1 MQHSMENTMQD
12 KSQVP
17 VKLMI
22 LISLVQGFILLLL
35 HQSIDLDFWPNNSPE
50 WLFSFYSMAFIGPT
64 MLLLGLRKGQVAAT
78 VKWVLPF
85 TLLGG
90 VLGYYTGDQAIPLQH
105 IRYDG
110 LFFSFTITMLI
121 ATFKAMIYVQQFNS
135 GEKFNYSL
143 LFGWSWRNFLT
154 LSLSLLFAACFW
166 GILMLWGGLFKSINI
181 NFFMDLF
188 TEKWFFYP
196 TISLA
201 NGFGIIIFRNLS
213 NVIDTIT
220 RLQQALMK
228 FLLVVLVLVS
238 ILFLGTLPIT
248 GLNPLWESGGSS
260 LILWMQALM
269 LFFVNAVYQ
278 DEPKARPYQLYL
290 HRFIYLGV
298 FLLPIYSAISF
309 YGLSLRVDQYG
320 WSLLRCWAFLIWF
333 LLALFP
339 IGYVWGIIKMRDNWL
354 YHLSRVNVL
363 IGLVVLAAMLLVN
376 SPLLDFRK
384 IVVNSQINEINS
396 KGLAIDDMDVDYFRK
411 NLAKPGYI
419 ALQELQMLHA
429 SANPSFVFRVNKV
442 YANHKTKENLITKH
456 DFLAAIH
463 VLNGDIPDS
472 LADFLYKKNIAKNNY
487 QSTKKY
493 YLNAINLDDVEP
505 LEYLLVEERQS
516 SSYLYLYVFE
526 EGHWLNVSTG
536 QLGKYHKLDDEFLE
550 QFINGNIELQK
561 PKWPEIKI
569 GDHQFQVR

>member
-1 MQHSMENTMQD
+1 MQG

-35 HQSIDLDFWPNNSPE
+35 HQSIELDFWPNHAPE
-50 WLFSFYSMAFIGPT
+50 WLFSFYSMIFIGPT
-64 MLLLGLRKGQVAAT
+64 MLLLGLRKDQEYSAI
-78 VKWVLPF
+78 KWVLPF
-85 TLLGG
+85 TVIAGI
-90 VLGYYTGDQAIPLQH
+90 LGYYTGNQAIPLQH
-105 IRYDG
+105 IKYDA
-110 LFFSFTITMLI
+110 LFFPLILTMVI
-121 ATFKAMIYVQQFNS
+121 AAFKALIYVQQFNS
-135 GEKFNYSL
+135 GEKFSYSL
-143 LFGWSWRNFLT
+143 LFTWSWRNFLT

-166 GILMLWGGLFKSINI
+166 GMLMLWGGLFKSIEI
-181 NFFMDLF
+181 DFFMDLF
-188 TEKWFFYP
+188 TEKWFYYP
-196 TISLA
+196 SISLA

-228 FLLVVLVLVS
+228 FLLIVLVLVS
-238 ILFLGTLPIT
+238 ILFLGTLPFT

-278 DEPKARPYQLYL
+278 DDPDIRPYQIYL
-290 HRFIYLGV
+290 HRFIYIGV
-298 FLLPIYSAISF
+298 LLLPIYSAISF

-339 IGYVWGIIKMRDNWL
+339 IGYAWGIIKMRDNWL
-354 YHLSRVNVL
+354 HQLSRVNVSM
-363 IGLVVLAAMLLVN
+363 GLVVLAAMLLVN
-376 SPLLDFRK
+376 SPFLDFKK
-384 IVVNSQINEINS
+384 IVVESQINEISS
-396 KGLAIDDMDVDYFRK
+396 KGVVIDDLDVDYFRK
-411 NLAKPGYI
+411 KLAKPGYI
-419 ALQELQMLHA
+419 ALQELKLQYA
-429 SANPSFVFRVNKV
+429 STNPSFVLRVNKL
-442 YANHKTKENLITKH
+442 YANHQSKENPFTKSE
-456 DFLAAIH
+456 FLAAIH

-472 LADFLYKKNIAKNNY
+472 LADFLYKKNIAKNNNH

-493 YLNAINLDDVEP
+493 YLKAINLDDVEP
-505 LEYLLVEERQS
+505 LEYLLVDERQS
-516 SSYLYLYVFE
+516 SSYLNLYVFE

-550 QFINGNIELQK
+550 RFVNGNVELQK
-561 PKWPEIKI
+561 PKWPEIKV
-569 GDHQFQVR
+569 GKYQFQVRQ